1 MPDAQKMR
9 DGFAHRLM
17 HPLTSRMPLAVRVA
31 VLTTGAVAITLA
43 LVSSIVYITV
53 RSQFLA
59 SVDDSMFRHATDAV
73 QSGYTP
79 STLRSDEVE
88 LLSAVGI
95 RLLVVRGGDFFTTEG
110 SDFPFDHHELDVS
123 IGKSQR
129 SARTLRIA
137 DVPYRVVAVQAGPG
151 EAFVMAQSLE
161 TTWHALTRL
170 QVILWL
176 CSAGGVLLAGIA
188 GWAVASNGL
197 RPVRRLRLATER
209 VARTRDLRPIP
220 VTGHDELAR
229 LGTSFN
235 HMLRALD
242 EAQSRE
248 RQLVADAGHELRTP
262 LTSMRTNLDLL
273 VQASTDQHRS
283 LPEET
288 RLELLAD
295 LRAQADELTTLV
307 GDLVELARDEPLRR
321 DPEPL
326 DLVDIV
332 EAALERVRLRAGDLV
347 FDVALE
353 SSLVVGEPQSL
364 ERAVT
369 NLLDNAVKW
378 SPPHGAVR
386 VHLAQGVLTISDEG
400 PGISPED
407 LPHVFDRFY
416 RSSEARTLPGSGLG
430 LSIVQ
435 RAALRH
441 GGEVGVTSRVGAG
454 STFTL
459 RIPLARDDHQ
469 ATPTVFPE

>member
-1 MPDAQKMR
+1 
-9 DGFAHRLM
+9 
-17 HPLTSRMPLAVRVA
+17 
-31 VLTTGAVAITLA
+31 
-43 LVSSIVYITV
+43 
-53 RSQFLA
+53 
-59 SVDDSMFRHATDAV
+59 
-73 QSGYTP
+73 
-79 STLRSDEVE
+79 
-88 LLSAVGI
+88 
-95 RLLVVRGGDFFTTEG
+95 
-110 SDFPFDHHELDVS
+110 
-123 IGKSQR
+123 
-129 SARTLRIA
+129 
-137 DVPYRVVAVQAGPG
+137 
-151 EAFVMAQSLE
+151 
-161 TTWHALTRL
+161 
-170 QVILWL
+170 
-176 CSAGGVLLAGIA
+176 
-188 GWAVASNGL
+188 
-197 RPVRRLRLATER
+197 
-209 VARTRDLRPIP
+209 
-220 VTGHDELAR
+220 HDELAR

-307 GDLVELARDEPLRR
+307 RDLVELARDEPLRR

-378 SPPHGAVR
+378 SP
-386 VHLAQGVLTISDEG
+386 
-400 PGISPED
+400 
-407 LPHVFDRFY
+407 
-416 RSSEARTLPGSGLG
+416 
-430 LSIVQ
+430 
-435 RAALRH
+435 
-441 GGEVGVTSRVGAG
+441 
-454 STFTL
+454 
-459 RIPLARDDHQ
+459 
-469 ATPTVFPE
+469 